1 MPPVGR
7 LRGTEMQRAEI
18 SHTSRRSGLTLVEM
32 FVVMSIILGLLALL
46 LPAVQHARESSRRTA
61 CQSNLRQI
69 GLAFRLYAQVHQGW
83 PGLCPVNRLGGWA
96 IDILPFAEQQPLAKQ
111 LEANPSLDPQT
122 ISPATYRRPA
132 LLTCPSAGDAESSI
146 PNVPVSHYASTP
158 GHAADAPSG
167 SRVAWIES
175 PAMPPNYRQNPGPH
189 DGGFNELTNAETV
202 RWVPG
207 ASR

>member
-1 MPPVGR
+1 MR
-7 LRGTEMQRAEI
+7 LADI
-18 SHTSRRSGLTLVEM
+18 SHVPRRLGMTLIEM
-32 FVVMSIILGLLALL
+32 FVVMSILLGLLALL
-46 LPAVQHARESSRRTA
+46 LPAVQHARESSRRAA

-83 PGLCPVNRLGGWA
+83 PGLSPANRLGGWA
-96 IDILPFAEQQPLAKQ
+96 IDILPFAEQQALAKQ

-122 ISPATYRRPA
+122 VSPATHRRPA
-132 LLTCPSAGDAESSI
+132 LLTCPSGGEAASKI
-146 PNVPVSHYASTP
+146 PKVPISHYASLQ

-167 SRVAWIES
+167 SLAAWIES
-175 PAMPPNYRQNPGPH
+175 PAMLPNYRQGQGPH

-207 ASR
+207 TSR